1 MHASL
6 LYLKELAERAQ
17 SGFGSSD
24 NTNLDAIS
32 VAANTAIV
40 DGGRDHV
47 LGLHLSGGMLPVV
60 RESLAYNQY
69 EGGGRDD
76 MALRA
81 MIYGE
86 NLNEFKQPTD
96 TAMEDGGR
104 GGISHGGGSGDGAG
118 SSDSEGDQPPPF
130 LRPFPPSNERLSSV
144 DVIRSYFPTSNTP
157 FAGPREAENT
167 FSSFPNDRGG
177 LGIGYRSS
185 TFSSHPLTFPVDR
198 NSDILRLTS
207 TSSPQGIAGIEPPSL
222 GRQSTADLFN
232 DMYHLL
238 DADSVR
244 R

>member
-1 MHASL
+1 VHASL
-6 LYLKELAERAQ
+6 LYLKELAERAR
-17 SGFGSSD
+17 SGFGSTD
-24 NTNLDAIS
+24 NTNLDA
-32 VAANTAIV
+32 VGGG
-40 DGGRDHV
+40 DGGRGNV
-47 LGLHLSGGMLPVV
+47 LGLHAGGGMLPVV
-60 RESLAYNQY
+60 RELLAFNHYD
-69 EGGGRDD
+69 GGGRGD
-76 MALRA
+76 MDLRA
-81 MIYGE
+81 IIYGE
-86 NLNEFKQPTD
+86 NSSVNEFKQPTD
-96 TAMEDGGR
+96 TAVEDGSR
-104 GGISHGGGSGDGAG
+104 GGISQGGGSGDGAG

-185 TFSSHPLTFPVDR
+185 TFSSHPPTFPVDR